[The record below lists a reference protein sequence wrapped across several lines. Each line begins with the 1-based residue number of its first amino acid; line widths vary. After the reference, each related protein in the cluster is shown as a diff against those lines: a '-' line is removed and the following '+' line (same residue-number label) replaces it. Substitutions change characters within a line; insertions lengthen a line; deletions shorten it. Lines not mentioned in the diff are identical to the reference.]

1 MLHITPNLYHCDKK
15 RQKEI
20 KRDKRF
26 YGKYPLKTQFFP
38 ALAYHYIRILAAR
51 DLNSRKRV
59 FLAFLCLRV
68 ALGGAYGSHSG
79 FEFGNKL
86 VDHFLLHMLHH
97 NNVRKVASEPFVVAV
112 GKVV

>member
-26 YGKYPLKTQFFP
+26 YGKYPLKAQFFP

-86 VDHFLLHMLHH
+86 VESYTQGEGLSDCLSLNPLCKSDTAC
-97 NNVRKVASEPFVVAV
+97 R
-112 GKVV
+112 